1 MLLVTRK
8 LGEKISIGP
17 QSEIFLTIVGI
28 KGGQARVGIEADA
41 SIIVQR
47 GTTLVQCGTSE
58 LATVPQEHRASREIS
73 HDLELAQ

>member
-28 KGGQARVGIEADA
+28 KGGQARIGIEADA
-41 SIIVQR
+41 SIIVRR
-47 GTTLVQCGTSE
+47 GTSLVPCGTSE
-58 LATVPQEHRASREIS
+58 LATVPQQHRASREIS

>member
-8 LGEKISIGP
+8 VGEKISIGP
-17 QSEIFLTIVGI
+17 QSEILLTIVGI

-41 SIIVQR
+41 SIIVRR
-47 GTTLVQCGTSE
+47 GTSLVRCGTSE
-58 LATVPQEHRASREIS
+58 LATVPQEHQASREIS